1 MSDVT
6 MQPPSAEPAY
16 PQAPPPP
23 SSPAGQ
29 RERLSPLRELVVARI
44 RGFLRE
50 PEALFWVFGFPI
62 LMSVGLGLAFRE
74 KGVERSIVA
83 VVRGS
88 AAERWAPALK
98 SSRELDVRMLDAAPA
113 DAALRKG
120 AVAVVLEGTTQM
132 RFRYDPAR
140 PESRVARLLADD
152 AVQRAAGATRP
163 LVIAQQAQQT
173 PGSRYIDW
181 VIPGL
186 IGMNLMSTGMW
197 GLGFDIVQARQR
209 KRLKRLISTPM
220 RKRDFMLAQILARLV
235 FIAIEVPPIVLF
247 ARFAFGVRIAGS
259 VLSLAVVVVMG
270 AMTFSGVGL
279 LASSRA
285 KTIEG
290 VSGILNVVMMPMF
303 VLSGV
308 FFSASRYPAVVQPVI
323 RALPLTALN
332 DALRTIYND
341 GQPITAAAVPLAILA
356 AWMVASFAAALRLF
370 RWQ

>member
-1 MSDVT
+1 MSDTGRETEVGAGLRT
-6 MQPPSAEPAY
+6 PPEAVPGA
-16 PQAPPPP
+16 
-23 SSPAGQ
+23 AG
-29 RERLSPLRELVVARI
+29 ERLSPLRELMVARV

-62 LMSVGLGLAFRE
+62 LMSLGLGLAFRE
-74 KGVERSIVA
+74 KGPERAAVAVER
-83 VVRGS
+83 GS
-88 AAERWAPALK
+88 VAERWMPALRAA
-98 SSRELDVRMLDAAPA
+98 RELDVKVLDAEPA
-113 DAALRKG
+113 AQALRKG
-120 AVAVVLEGTTQM
+120 SVAVVLGGSRELVF
-132 RFRYDPAR
+132 RFDPAR
-140 PESRVARLLADD
+140 PESRVARLLADA
-152 AVQRAAGATRP
+152 AVQRGAGGVRP
-163 LVIAQQAQQT
+163 VAVAEQPERT

-197 GLGFDIVQARQR
+197 GIGFDIVQARQR

-235 FIAIEVPPIVLF
+235 FIAIEVPPIVIF
-247 ARFAFGVRIAGS
+247 ARLAFGVRVAGS
-259 VLSLAVVVVMG
+259 VAALSAVVILG
-270 AMTFSGVGL
+270 AMTFSGLGL

-290 VSGILNVVMMPMF
+290 ISGILNLVMMPMF

-308 FFSASRYPAVVQPVI
+308 FFSAARYPTVVQPVI

-332 DALRTIYND
+332 DALRTVYND
-341 GQPITAAAVPLAILA
+341 GLPLSAATVPLLILT
-356 AWMVASFAAALRLF
+356 AWMVACFAAALRLF